1 MLSPLPFTEFICFAI
16 ASLQESCCIY
26 TNGDSKLEK
35 RLENFEKVS
44 AGMLIEYNI
53 FFGGSVLTKRRP
65 AWFDVCCIILPTAYC
80 VFIRVNRQTLC

>member
-1 MLSPLPFTEFICFAI
+1 ML
-16 ASLQESCCIY
+16 SLQESCRIY
-26 TNGDSKLEK
+26 SKGDPKLEK

-65 AWFDVCCIILPTAYC
+65 AWFDVCCIQRRGIVYDMPVLG
-80 VFIRVNRQTLC
+80 IRKCYMDIEDGC